1 MENIFRYFDFSPF
14 IKDQSNAFNGNEISF
29 TELNSEHFLIFEKE
43 QDVFNLYVSKYSK
56 KSDIGNKQPEIL
68 ELLVSDYDKSNQEH
82 RIAPVSY
89 THLTLPTKA

>member
-1 MENIFRYFDFSPF
+1 M
-14 IKDQSNAFNGNEISF
+14 KDQSNAFNGNEISF

-68 ELLVSDYDKSNQEH
+68 ELLVSDYDKSNPEH
-82 RIAPVSY
+82 RIALRRY
-89 THLTLPTKA
+89 LG

>member
-56 KSDIGNKQPEIL
+56 KSDIGNKPAEIL
-68 ELLVSDYDKSNQEH
+68 ELLVSDYDMSNPEH
-82 RIAPVSY
+82 RIALRRY
-89 THLTLPTKA
+89 LG

>member
-43 QDVFNLYVSKYSK
+43 QAVFNLYVSKYSK

-68 ELLVSDYDKSNQEH
+68 ELLVTNYDKSNQEH
-82 RIAPVSY
+82 RIALRRY
-89 THLTLPTKA
+89 LG

>member
-43 QDVFNLYVSKYSK
+43 EAVFNLYVSKYFK
-56 KSDIGNKQPEIL
+56 KSDIGSNPPEIL
-68 ELLVSDYDKSNQEH
+68 ELLVTNYDLSLIH
-82 RIAPVSY
+82 I
-89 THLTLPTKA
+89 